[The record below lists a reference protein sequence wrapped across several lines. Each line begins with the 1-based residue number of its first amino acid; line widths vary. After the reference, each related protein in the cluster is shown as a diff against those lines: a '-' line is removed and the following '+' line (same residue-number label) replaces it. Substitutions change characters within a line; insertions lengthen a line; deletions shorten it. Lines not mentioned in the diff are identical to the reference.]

1 MVNVRPTRSSNIG
14 NRYVLPNAHYELE
27 EEELESKLQA
37 HINRYIT
44 KMVFIIM
51 NQVYEGWIYE
61 KPLRYTSPEYL
72 INLRQTLTQT
82 ILQIKKTIYNKIKGE
97 CEQNNGNSKIVTY
110 EDLYEQYRLKFTNG
124 KISKEQIEIA
134 YLMRYLWC
142 GISLKEI
149 INKII
154 NGEVKYTEYTTLSQM
169 FGYIRSRKIP
179 QSLSNEITQL
189 LTYLSGQI

>member
-51 NQVYEGWIYE
+51 SQVYEGWIYE

-72 INLRQTLTQT
+72 INLRQ
-82 ILQIKKTIYNKIKGE
+82 I
-97 CEQNNGNSKIVTY
+97 
-110 EDLYEQYRLKFTNG
+110 LKFTNG

>member
-1 MVNVRPTRSSNIG
+1 
-14 NRYVLPNAHYELE
+14 
-27 EEELESKLQA
+27 
-37 HINRYIT
+37 
-44 KMVFIIM
+44 
-51 NQVYEGWIYE
+51 
-61 KPLRYTSPEYL
+61 
-72 INLRQTLTQT
+72 
-82 ILQIKKTIYNKIKGE
+82 
-97 CEQNNGNSKIVTY
+97 
-110 EDLYEQYRLKFTNG
+110 
-124 KISKEQIEIA
+124 
-134 YLMRYLWC
+134 MRYLWC